1 MNRLAEKDD
10 LGNWSLKGVKWEH
23 LYKGAIITEE
33 LHDELRKLM
42 EYEDAGRGRV
52 VEKRTESREF

>member
-1 MNRLAEKDD
+1 MNGLAEEDD
-10 LGNWSLKGVKWEH
+10 LGNWILKGVKWEH

-33 LHDELRKLM
+33 LRDELWKWM

-52 VEKRTESREF
+52 VEKRTESRKF